1 MAEAYLKKTLKD
13 CVDRRD
19 FLKMMGMLG
28 IGLVTPAFASPL
40 ESLKFNKNLYKV
52 SRTRLLMGTFV
63 NITIMDPSKDKA
75 EDALQRTFLEMESL
89 TWVLNRHADNTPI
102 GQLNREGI
110 LRDVTPDIYKVMFRA
125 NHFYQLSQGAFDITV
140 KPLIDVYKES
150 FTQTGNPPD
159 VERVKDILKLIDGK
173 NVHCDEGE
181 IRFLKDGMGITL
193 DGIAK
198 GYIVD
203 KTAHLLEK
211 AGIEHALI
219 NAGGDIKAVGDRG
232 RGKPWRIAIRD
243 PWKKDKNLEILSLAN
258 EAIATSGNY
267 EVYFDREKLFHHIIS
282 PKTGYSPRLT
292 TSVTVLAKAVTDAD
306 ALSTATF
313 IFEPKEGKRF
323 IDSISGAECLIVDRK
338 GTKIRSNGWPL
349 A

>member
-1 MAEAYLKKTLKD
+1 MVEAYLQKALKG

-19 FLKMMGMLG
+19 FLKIMGLLG
-28 IGLVTPAFASPL
+28 IGLATPVFATPL
-40 ESLKFNKNLYKV
+40 ESLKFNKDLYKV
-52 SRTRLLMGTFV
+52 NRTRLLMGTFV

-75 EDALQRTFLEMESL
+75 EDALEKTFLEMESL
-89 TWVLNRHADNTPI
+89 TCILNRHADNTPI

-110 LRDVTPDIYKVMFRA
+110 LRDVNPDIYRVMTRA
-125 NHFYQLSQGAFDITV
+125 GHFYQLSQGAFDITV
-140 KPLIDVYKES
+140 KPLIDLYKES

-159 VERVKDILKLIDGK
+159 GERVKDILKLIDAK
-173 NVHCDEGE
+173 NVHYHGGE

-203 KTAHLLEK
+203 KAAHFLEK

-219 NAGGDIKAVGDRG
+219 DAGGDIKAIGDRG
-232 RGKPWRIAIRD
+232 RGKPWRIAIRG

-267 EVYFDREKLFHHIIS
+267 EVYFDREKLFHHIIN

-338 GTKIRSNGWPL
+338 GMKIRSSGWPV

>member
-1 MAEAYLKKTLKD
+1 MTELYLQKVLKD

-19 FLKMMGMLG
+19 FLKMMGILG
-28 IGLVTPAFASPL
+28 IGLATPALATPL

-63 NITIMDPSKDKA
+63 NIIIMDSSKDKA
-75 EDALQRTFLEMESL
+75 EDALERTFLEMESL
-89 TWVLNRHADNTPI
+89 TCILNRHADNTPI
-102 GQLNREGI
+102 SQLNRKGI
-110 LRDVTPDIYKVMFRA
+110 LRDVSPDIYKVMSRA
-125 NHFYQLSQGAFDITV
+125 DYFYQLSGGAFDITV
-140 KPLIDVYKES
+140 KPLIDLYEES
-150 FTQTGNPPD
+150 FTQTGSPPD
-159 VERVKDILKLIDGK
+159 VECVKDILRLIDAK
-173 NVHCDEGE
+173 NVHYDGE
-181 IRFLKDGMGITL
+181 KIEFLKDGMGITL

-203 KTAHLLEK
+203 KAAHFLKK

-219 NAGGDIKAVGDRG
+219 NAGGDIKAIGNRG
-232 RGKPWRIAIRD
+232 RGKPWRIGIRD
-243 PWKKDKNLEILSLAN
+243 PWKKDKNLEVLSLAN

-267 EVYFDREKLFHHIIS
+267 EVYFDREKLFHHILN
-282 PKTGYSPRLT
+282 PKTGYSPRST

-323 IDSISGAECLIVDRK
+323 VDSISGAECLIVDGK
-338 GTKIRSNGWPL
+338 GMKIRSSGWPV